1 MFNLISFF
9 YFQIIKIVCLVL
21 KGGAFF
27 ERERGAGHI
36 VENQNSPWRPF
47 RQGNSQLVDT
57 QSYIRGTSP
66 LYRTAKMKSQ
76 NKTKIKF
83 NRIIITENGWDFAFL
98 ACCSLELDPSQEMF
112 KWFLYFWFR
121 DSLNHTDHLSA
132 SNYFFFLKWCLHSLG
147 GGGGK
152 DQVKGWGKVGCKRVK
167 TNVKEKPETRLAK
180 QKLWKDS
187 HSWEKSAPPT
197 SPHPPIQKSF
207 HSIITFC
214 LCAPQILTRIK
225 KKRKKQFN

>member
-1 MFNLISFF
+1 MGLFVFWPVVPSSWIHH
-9 YFQIIKIVCLVL
+9 KKCLSAPL
-21 KGGAFF
+21 
-27 ERERGAGHI
+27 
-36 VENQNSPWRPF
+36 N
-47 RQGNSQLVDT
+47 DT
-57 QSYIRGTSP
+57 
-66 LYRTAKMKSQ
+66 
-76 NKTKIKF
+76 
-83 NRIIITENGWDFAFL
+83 
-98 ACCSLELDPSQEMF
+98 
-112 KWFLYFWFR
+112 FLYPWF
-121 DSLNHTDHLSA
+121 SESHGSSIGIKL
-132 SNYFFFLKWCLHSLG
+132 FFFLKWCLHSLG